1 MKETEVKSEYVCT
14 VTTSNGVEIEL
25 TALYLDGVINSFKVK
40 LYDEDMSA
48 ELWLDAEG
56 DETPDTFSEL
66 DSFPEYRDTP
76 LDDAWHWFLATGA
89 GLSVAGIRDFRSGG
103 LMTCLMTSRR
113 PTEAFTSS
121 ELTQQRSVSCVM
133 SSRFLS
139 ASEIRS

>member
-1 MKETEVKSEYVCT
+1 MKDTEVKSEYVCT

-56 DETPDTFSEL
+56 DETPYTFSEL

-76 LDDAWHWFLATGA
+76 LDDAWQEIVDGKSDAAMKFEDAIWKA
-89 GLSVAGIRDFRSGG
+89 IRRK
-103 LMTCLMTSRR
+103 
-113 PTEAFTSS
+113 
-121 ELTQQRSVSCVM
+121 
-133 SSRFLS
+133 
-139 ASEIRS
+139 

>member
-25 TALYLDGVINSFKVK
+25 TVLYLDGVINSFKVK

-56 DETPDTFSEL
+56 NETPDTFSEL

-76 LDDAWHWFLATGA
+76 LFDAWQEIVDGKSDAAMKFEDAIWEAP
-89 GLSVAGIRDFRSGG
+89 
-103 LMTCLMTSRR
+103 RR
-113 PTEAFTSS
+113 K
-121 ELTQQRSVSCVM
+121 
-133 SSRFLS
+133 
-139 ASEIRS
+139 

>member
-1 MKETEVKSEYVCT
+1 MKGTEVKSEYVCT
-14 VTTSNGVEIEL
+14 VTTSNGVEIEI

-76 LDDAWHWFLATGA
+76 LFDAWQEIVDG
-89 GLSVAGIRDFRSGG
+89 RSDAAIEFEAAIWGG
-103 LMTCLMTSRR
+103 TRR
-113 PTEAFTSS
+113 RCYHE
-121 ELTQQRSVSCVM
+121 EN
-133 SSRFLS
+133 
-139 ASEIRS
+139 